1 MTYCVCFQ
9 PEQPSTRVALRS
21 MARVPSL
28 LCLLAFDWRMVSS
41 SLRCKRNATSIPM
54 FLKTCVADNTV
65 TQNIVTEG
73 CWKFSIFSADAAVQ
87 LIPFLWFTYACQAS
101 KQSSQLFA
109 RKIYSAL
116 CISTIKEDAR
126 VFVLVNQN
134 SKKIPYLVFES
145 SFSLSIMI
153 RIPLSMNCFANKN
166 TVHTGPKNI
175 SLYWT
180 KTLSFHYLR
189 HKRH

>member
-1 MTYCVCFQ
+1 
-9 PEQPSTRVALRS
+9 
-21 MARVPSL
+21 MANGLNKFKVQTKHYSHPYVLEDMRCWQHCYSEHRY
-28 LCLLAFDWRMVSS
+28 WRMLKVLNFFRRCSCPADTFS
-41 SLRCKRNATSIPM
+41 MIYLRLS
-54 FLKTCVADNTV
+54 
-65 TQNIVTEG
+65 
-73 CWKFSIFSADAAVQ
+73 
-87 LIPFLWFTYACQAS
+87 S

-109 RKIYSAL
+109 RKMYSAL

-134 SKKIPYLVFES
+134 SKKIPYPVFES

-153 RIPLSMNCFANKN
+153 CIPLSMNCFANKN
-166 TVHTGPKNI
+166 TVHTGAKNI